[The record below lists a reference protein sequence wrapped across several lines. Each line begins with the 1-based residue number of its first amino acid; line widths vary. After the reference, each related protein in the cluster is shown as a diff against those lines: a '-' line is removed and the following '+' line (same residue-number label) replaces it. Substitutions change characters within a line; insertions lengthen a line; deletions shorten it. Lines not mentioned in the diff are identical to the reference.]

1 MICRCVKN
9 EKKYF
14 FGTLYIKQI
23 EYNGFSKI
31 YFSLENSYIS
41 DLALPYLTK
50 ALEW

>member
-1 MICRCVKN
+1 MICRCVKKGKN
-9 EKKYF
+9 ISV
-14 FGTLYIKQI
+14 GTFYIKQI

-31 YFSLENSYIS
+31 YLSPENSYIS

>member
-1 MICRCVKN
+1 MCKKGEKN
-9 EKKYF
+9 ISV
-14 FGTLYIKQI
+14 GTFYIKQI

-31 YFSLENSYIS
+31 YLFLENSYIS